1 MLINAQRP
9 EELRVAIVQGN
20 VLENYK
26 VDVAEAGLT
35 RGNIYRGVIASIQP
49 SLNAAFIDY
58 GAERHGFLAIQDVV
72 PDAYY
77 KQPHSSHPRI
87 EEVLEKGKPI
97 VIQVEKDP
105 IGTKGAA
112 LTTSLSLAG
121 RYLVL
126 TPFEDTRG
134 VSRKVEDEDTRKKL
148 KGLANGLD
156 LPDGCGVILR
166 TNALG
171 QTKITLNRD
180 LSALLRLWKRVQ
192 TAAMQGRG
200 TRLLYT
206 DQDLILQALRDYLDS
221 SIEEVLVDDDEAF
234 EKARAYIQAFMPRS
248 KTRLVRY
255 AERIPLFSRYDLETQ
270 IDRIYERRVDLPS
283 GGSIVIDATE
293 ALTAVDVNSG
303 RSTRAATQ
311 EETALNTNVE
321 AAAEVA
327 RQLRLRDIGG
337 LVVVDF
343 IDMRASKNQRKVE
356 KVLKDA
362 MKIDKARSTVGR
374 ISSNGLLEINRQRI
388 QQALQLRT
396 HRPCPTCNGVG
407 RLASEEMVCL
417 SLLRR
422 IEARAATGSIQG
434 VRIGLHPE
442 LADALQ
448 NHYRRELADIESE
461 FQIEVEIA
469 ATAGLHRPDEKIEWQ
484 RREKPL
490 PPPKPKQPAIT
501 FQPWDLASL
510 EDEDE
515 EEDFEEGEEPGGRSP
530 EAAGE
535 AGEAG
540 AGKRRRRRRGGR
552 KRKKKGAPGE
562 NGGSITHESAHEAA
576 HEPVPEGE
584 RPRSEPD
591 LAPVLEGPEFME
603 APANSFDDEGDEE
616 GEEDF
621 EEGAEA
627 AGTEGET
634 GKPGAGGAKRKRRR
648 RRRRK

>member
-20 VLENYK
+20 TLENYK

-234 EKARAYIQAFMPRS
+234 EKAKAYIQAFMPRS
-248 KTRLVRY
+248 KTRLIRY

-293 ALTAVDVNSG
+293 ALTAIDVNSG

-337 LVVVDF
+337 IVVVDF
-343 IDMRASKNQRKVE
+343 IDMRSSKGQRKVE

-374 ISSNGLLEINRQRI
+374 ISPNGLLEINRQRI

-422 IEARAATGSIQG
+422 VEARAATGSIQG
-434 VRIGLHPE
+434 ARIGLHPE

-461 FQIEVEIA
+461 FDIEVEII

-490 PPPKPKQPAIT
+490 APPKPKQPAIT
-501 FQPWDLASL
+501 FQPWDLASM

-515 EEDFEEGEEPGGRSP
+515 EDEDFEEGEEPRGT

-535 AGEAG
+535 AGEG
-540 AGKRRRRRRGGR
+540 GPGKRRRRRRGGR
-552 KRKKKGAPGE
+552 KRKKKAGPGE
-562 NGGSITHESAHEAA
+562 NGGGTVHESGHE
-576 HEPVPEGE
+576 HEPAPEGE
-584 RPRSEPD
+584 RPRGD
-591 LAPVLEGPEFME
+591 LHLAPVLEGPEFME
-603 APANSFDDEGDEE
+603 APAGSFDDEDFEE

-627 AGTEGET
+627 AGAEGEGEP
-634 GKPGAGGAKRKRRR
+634 GKPGAGGAKRRRRR